1 MLNNGKE
8 RLEKFDAKFDEVI
21 FLGYS
26 SSNKA
31 FRAFN
36 KRTLVVEESIHV
48 VFDET
53 NDLPSRKNE
62 GFDDTDPLIEGIKE
76 ITLKDST
83 IQDDEEY
90 EDKQDEEGEEQ

>member
-8 RLEKFDAKFDEVI
+8 RLKKFDAKSDEAI

-26 SSNKA
+26 FSSKV
-31 FRAFN
+31 FSVFN

-53 NDLPSRKNE
+53 NDLSSRKNE
-62 GFDDTDPLIEGIKE
+62 GIDDADPLIEGMKE
-76 ITLKDST
+76 IILKDST
-83 IQDDEEY
+83 I
-90 EDKQDEEGEEQ
+90 